1 MIKSNDKKLSVVDTT
16 LNLLRSLQDSQD
28 LTNQIQISVNSLICC
43 LFINKIQPT
52 LIFFKDIT

>member
-28 LTNQIQISVNSLICC
+28 LTNQSQISVNSLICC